1 MLTTFGVS
9 PLRGH
14 AAPPLPAQARRD
26 VDQVLATVHDELAD
40 RDLPA
45 LGQRIAQDD
54 IALVGVVAVRQKV
67 IGFSK

>member
-1 MLTTFGVS
+1 MS
-9 PLRGH
+9 
-14 AAPPLPAQARRD
+14 RD
-26 VDQVLATVHDELAD
+26 ADQVLATVHDELAD
-40 RDLPA
+40 SDLPA